1 MGRGLADHL
10 GGLHYLTS
18 FVIPAKRLHGTLTQ
32 ACATQQDMDLEQIG
46 QNVMADPETTQAQL
60 SLLVQTV
67 GQASFVS
74 AEAIT
79 LAILFTW
86 IEKSLLTA
94 RYALIEALQH
104 QIDSLFE
111 GNSAQP
117 IWNAW
122 TSRPKCP
129 VM

>member
-1 MGRGLADHL
+1 M
-10 GGLHYLTS
+10 
-18 FVIPAKRLHGTLTQ
+18 
-32 ACATQQDMDLEQIG
+32 QQDMDLEQIG

-74 AEAIT
+74 AAAIT
-79 LAILFTW
+79 LAMLFTW